1 MNRRRSLSIL
11 AGATAA
17 SLMGNGCQARRNFQE
32 TRWRGVLFNADV
44 DLAVH
49 DLPVEEAE
57 EVIADCVMEMQRLE
71 RLFSLYLPDS
81 SLCRLNGEGRLSDPP
96 AELVDLV
103 GKSLEVAE
111 RSGGAFDPTVQPYWK
126 WLREAVESTGGI
138 DPAEQ
143 ARQLGRVDYR
153 RVHCSEEEVRFEQSG
168 MAMTFNGIA
177 QGWITDRACEVLR
190 AAGARHCLV
199 NLGEFFALG
208 GQPSGTDWVVGLRG
222 LAGEEVSLRNRALA
236 VSSGAGLYFGTGA
249 GKNHLI
255 DPRSGSCAEDR
266 RVVAVTAGEA
276 WLADALSTACA
287 VVSDEDARELIAG
300 WEDVGLAIH
309 RAPA

>member
-11 AGATAA
+11 AGASMA
-17 SLMGNGCQARRNFQE
+17 SLAGSGCGARREFE
-32 TRWRGVLFNADV
+32 VTRWRGVLFGAEV

-49 DLPVEEAE
+49 DLPVSEAE
-57 EVIADCVMEMQRLE
+57 ELIARCVSEMQRLE
-71 RLFSLYLPDS
+71 ALFSLYLPDS
-81 SLCRLNGEGRLSDPP
+81 SLCRLNREGRLMNPP

-103 GKSLEVAE
+103 GKSLDVAE
-111 RSGGAFDPTVQPYWK
+111 RSAGAFDPTVQPYWK
-126 WLREAVESTGGI
+126 WLREAVEIGGGI
-138 DPAEQ
+138 DSAEQ
-143 ARQLGRVDYR
+143 ARHLARVDYR
-153 RVHCSEEEVRFEQSG
+153 RVRCSEEEVRFEQSG

-190 AAGARHCLV
+190 EAGARHCLV
-199 NLGEFFALG
+199 NLGEFYALG
-208 GQPSGTDWVVGLRG
+208 GQPSGKDWVVGLRG
-222 LAGEEVSLRNRALA
+222 LAGKEVSLRNRALA
-236 VSSGAGLYFGTGA
+236 VSSGSGFYFGTGA

-276 WLADALSTACA
+276 CLADALSTACA
-287 VVSDEDARELIAG
+287 VVSDEDARELIAK
-300 WEDVGLAIH
+300 WEDVELAIH

>member
-32 TRWRGVLFNADV
+32 TRWRGVLFNAEV

-49 DLPVEEAE
+49 DLPTEEAE
-57 EVIADCVMEMQRLE
+57 ELIADCVTEMQRLE
-71 RLFSLYLPDS
+71 ALFSLYLPDS
-81 SLCRLNGEGRLSDPP
+81 SLCRLNRDGRLTNPP

-143 ARQLGRVDYR
+143 ARQLARVDYR

-190 AAGARHCLV
+190 EAGARHCLV
-199 NLGEFFALG
+199 NLGEFRALG
-208 GQPSGTDWVVGLRG
+208 GQPSGKDWVVGLRG

-236 VSSGAGLYFGTGA
+236 VSSGSGFYFGTGA

-255 DPRSGSCAEDR
+255 DPRNGSCAEDR

-287 VVSDEDARELIAG
+287 VVSDADARELIAG
-300 WEDVGLAIH
+300 WADVKLAIH

>member
-1 MNRRRSLSIL
+1 
-11 AGATAA
+11 
-17 SLMGNGCQARRNFQE
+17 
-32 TRWRGVLFNADV
+32 
-44 DLAVH
+44 
-49 DLPVEEAE
+49 
-57 EVIADCVMEMQRLE
+57 
-71 RLFSLYLPDS
+71 
-81 SLCRLNGEGRLSDPP
+81 
-96 AELVDLV
+96 
-103 GKSLEVAE
+103 
-111 RSGGAFDPTVQPYWK
+111 VQPYWK
-126 WLREAVESTGGI
+126 WLREVVESTGEI

-143 ARQLGRVDYR
+143 ARQLARVDYR

-190 AAGARHCLV
+190 EAGARHCLV
-199 NLGEFFALG
+199 NLGEFYALG
-208 GQPSGTDWVVGLRG
+208 GQPSGKDWVVGLRG

-236 VSSGAGLYFGTGA
+236 VSSGSGLYFGTGA

-287 VVSDEDARELIAG
+287 VVSDADARELIAG
-300 WEDVGLAIH
+300 WADVKLAIH